1 MSLLQAIGLIAYGMG
16 IGVALAAPVGPINVE
31 IIRRGIQHGAWSGWL
46 VGLGALSA
54 DTIFAALIVSGL
66 TQFADSPSLRA
77 PLFLAGAAMLGSVG
91 YMSLRTAISREQLLE
106 GTSRSRTRSYVTG
119 FLMAALN
126 PMGIVYWLSVGS
138 ALVAESVEKVGRSG
152 SPVLVGG
159 VFFGIFCWVTLL
171 AILVR
176 AGRRFVTERVMQWIT
191 GLGGVLLI
199 GFALWFGF
207 QALRSLDVV

>member
-1 MSLLQAIGLIAYGMG
+1 MQALGLIVYGMG
-16 IGVALAAPVGPINVE
+16 IGVALAAPIGPINIE
-31 IIRRGIQHGAWSGWL
+31 IIRRGIQYGARSGWL

-66 TQFADSPSLRA
+66 TQFADRPALRA
-77 PLFLAGAAMLGSVG
+77 PLFAAGAIMLGYVG
-91 YMSLRTAISREQLLE
+91 WSSIVAAIRAETNVDASSGSNR
-106 GTSRSRTRSYVTG
+106 RSYITG

-138 ALVAESVEKVGRSG
+138 ALVAESVAKVGESG

-171 AILVR
+171 AGLVR
-176 AGRRFVTERVMQWIT
+176 AGRRFVTDRIMQWIT
-191 GLGGVLLI
+191 GIGGVLLV
-199 GFALWFGF
+199 GFAIWFAF
-207 QALRSLDVV
+207 QALRSIDVL